1 MIPKLLYKYF
11 PAERASVLENGLIR
25 FTQAG
30 DLNDPFELR
39 AVFKSVYSKQDLT
52 RVIDRTVNKELLA
65 VLPSV
70 PKQHR
75 PQLMAIAR
83 ERATV
88 EIRPQI
94 EEGITQVLRLFNNLI
109 LPQAANTAVGVLSLT
124 QDPLSLL
131 MWAHYAQSHQGFVIQ
146 LNTRSAFFALQA
158 GVHEDFG
165 KLHEV
170 KYTKRRLVFD
180 VSADNT
186 SNAID
191 MLCTKPIEWAYEK
204 EWRLVRPLNSCNARV
219 LRPPFDICLYQLPP
233 DAVDAVFVG
242 DRLSRASFDSIAAAL
257 GPSGYFSTANLF
269 GVRMH
274 ESEFSLEYFPL
285 RNFEELQTDENRSKE
300 GKLLVEQVEA
310 AKAGTHS

>member
-1 MIPKLLYKYF
+1 M
-11 PAERASVLENGLIR
+11 
-25 FTQAG
+25 
-30 DLNDPFELR
+30 
-39 AVFKSVYSKQDLT
+39 
-52 RVIDRTVNKELLA
+52 
-65 VLPSV
+65 
-70 PKQHR
+70 
-75 PQLMAIAR
+75 
-83 ERATV
+83 
-88 EIRPQI
+88 
-94 EEGITQVLRLFNNLI
+94 
-109 LPQAANTAVGVLSLT
+109 
-124 QDPLSLL
+124 
-131 MWAHYAQSHQGFVIQ
+131 
-146 LNTRSAFFALQA
+146 
-158 GVHEDFG
+158 
-165 KLHEV
+165 
-170 KYTKRRLVFD
+170 FD

>member
-131 MWAHYAQSHQGFVIQ
+131 MWAH
-146 LNTRSAFFALQA
+146 
-158 GVHEDFG
+158 
-165 KLHEV
+165 
-170 KYTKRRLVFD
+170 
-180 VSADNT
+180 
-186 SNAID
+186 
-191 MLCTKPIEWAYEK
+191 
-204 EWRLVRPLNSCNARV
+204 
-219 LRPPFDICLYQLPP
+219 
-233 DAVDAVFVG
+233 
-242 DRLSRASFDSIAAAL
+242 
-257 GPSGYFSTANLF
+257 
-269 GVRMH
+269 
-274 ESEFSLEYFPL
+274 
-285 RNFEELQTDENRSKE
+285 
-300 GKLLVEQVEA
+300 
-310 AKAGTHS
+310 